1 MSLNIQPAIET
12 VLAELVS
19 SSIIIAVG
27 IYLEYRKRDRLSI
40 AVNVVGFLIM
50 ALTTQLDVLV
60 MPILGFYLVIGV
72 LIAVLKVEW
81 LYGFFG
87 SKTYGALLLAIAII
101 HTPMVQPL
109 YSSILSVSTK
119 EEGWAVLIRFYT
131 WLLVTWII
139 TAICVWII
147 ARIVKPKKH

>member
-1 MSLNIQPAIET
+1 MSLDIHPAIGA

-19 SSIIIAVG
+19 SSVIIAVG
-27 IYLEYRKRDRLSI
+27 IYLEYKKLDRLSI
-40 AVNVVGFLIM
+40 AFNVVGFLIM
-50 ALTTQLDVLV
+50 AVTTQLDVLV
-60 MPILGFYLVIGV
+60 MPVLALYLGIGV

-87 SKTYGALLLAIAII
+87 SKTYGAFLLAIAII

-109 YSSILSVSTK
+109 YNFILSIRSV
-119 EEGWAVLIRFYT
+119 EGAWDVLIRFYT

-139 TAICVWII
+139 IAICVWIV
-147 ARIVKPKKH
+147 ARIVKPKKY

>member
-1 MSLNIQPAIET
+1 MSVNIQPST
-12 VLAELVS
+12 VMVLAELAS
-19 SSIIIAVG
+19 SSIIIAMG
-27 IYLEYRKRDRLSI
+27 IYLEYKKFDRLFI
-40 AVNVVGFLIM
+40 AVNAVGFSIF

-72 LIAVLKVEW
+72 LITVFQVEW

-109 YSSILSVSTK
+109 YSSLLSVRTPQ
-119 EEGWAVLIRFYT
+119 EGWDILVWFYT
-131 WLLVTWII
+131 WLMVTWII
-139 TAICVWII
+139 TAVCVLIV
-147 ARIVKPKKH
+147 ARIVKSKKH